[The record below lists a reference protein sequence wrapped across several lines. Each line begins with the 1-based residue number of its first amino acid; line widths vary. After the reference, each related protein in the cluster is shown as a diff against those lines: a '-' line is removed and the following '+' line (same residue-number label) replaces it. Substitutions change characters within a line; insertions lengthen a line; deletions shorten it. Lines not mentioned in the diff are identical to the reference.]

1 MNRGFWG
8 YWVAVNAIVLAA
20 RVYAP
25 SIILGPNDAL
35 STDYGVSL
43 LLITYGVGLA
53 GSFGAH
59 YYVLKRY
66 VTEPFDLASQTTTI
80 IMVASFLAAIMPRIS
95 FLPAYVGSILIGTA
109 LSGLY
114 AQWSM
119 WREERKA
126 SGSK

>member
-1 MNRGFWG
+1 MNRAFWG
-8 YWVAVNAIVLAA
+8 YWVAANAIVLAA
-20 RVYAP
+20 RVYSP

-35 STDYGVSL
+35 SSEYGVAL

-66 VTEPFDLASQTTTI
+66 VKEPFDLASQTTTI
-80 IMVASFLAAIMPRIS
+80 IMVASFLAPIVPLIS

-119 WREERKA
+119 WRGEKKK
-126 SGSK
+126 SGS